1 MISRLRWEI
10 RRSNRW
16 SQSTVEWEITRSNR
30 WLESRVQM
38 RWQSSLRFRGYIF
51 IWIVLVGGLP
61 SFYCFWNVFSFVCC
75 HYSSQLLEYLVQR
88 CSLLEFKMCF
98 QNKNSRNSS
107 KLEKRNKTWIWGNWR
122 LKGVYDICR
131 CLVLV
136 YHISPDHMFEV
147 CLQPWEKYVRF
158 LVLRIHFIDTL

>member
-61 SFYCFWNVFSFVCC
+61 SFYCFWNVFIL
-75 HYSSQLLEYLVQR
+75 H
-88 CSLLEFKMCF
+88 
-98 QNKNSRNSS
+98 SS
-107 KLEKRNKTWIWGNWR
+107 KEHSWYRSISFLA
-122 LKGVYDICR
+122 VYDSGKGHLEICIYNLGCYKWSVKIPFQWVFMWSR
-131 CLVLV
+131 ECLP
-136 YHISPDHMFEV
+136 HI
-147 CLQPWEKYVRF
+147 
-158 LVLRIHFIDTL
+158 LR